1 MFTTQ
6 TFSATFITLR
16 WNTKQLLFPIQ
27 VSLNYYH
34 HRLMFAI
41 LLFYAPYFVVEFEDG
56 ISVVPAK
63 KILEPPCASLRVEN
77 HCTVKWG
84 KQKYCGVVRA
94 MGKTLSITIIN

>member
-1 MFTTQ
+1 MGHK
-6 TFSATFITLR
+6 ATALSNSSEFKLLSSQVNVCYITVL
-16 WNTKQLLFPIQ
+16 ID
-27 VSLNYYH
+27 H
-34 HRLMFAI
+34 
-41 LLFYAPYFVVEFEDG
+41 APYFVVEFEDG